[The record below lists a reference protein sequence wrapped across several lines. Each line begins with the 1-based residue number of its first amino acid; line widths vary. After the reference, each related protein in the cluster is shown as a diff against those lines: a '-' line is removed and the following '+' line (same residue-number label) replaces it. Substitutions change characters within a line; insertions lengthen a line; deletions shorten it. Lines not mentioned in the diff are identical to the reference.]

1 MEEQTKAILSV
12 FDIRKL
18 KLKCNAPGCE
28 KRPDFE
34 AMLFQRSP
42 RKSRKNLASIYVCK
56 EHLKSVQDLAEL
68 LRNANPK
75 LITDFQK
82 IELKKGR

>member
-1 MEEQTKAILSV
+1 MEEQTKAILSA

-18 KLKCNAPGCE
+18 KLKCNFPGCE
-28 KRPDFE
+28 KKPDFE
-34 AMLFQRSP
+34 TMLFQRSP

-56 EHLKSVQDLAEL
+56 DHLKSVQELAEL
-68 LRNANPK
+68 LRNDNPK

-82 IELKKGR
+82 IEIKGGR